1 MIKIKNISKTFF
13 VFDLDD
19 TIYMEYDYKKSGI
32 KYILKVLKNLG
43 FSYKF
48 NLMYLMSLD
57 NPFQHIIEKLSL
69 PRYNVNNLIWQY
81 RLHKPDI
88 KLNEKTKKLIKY
100 LYYKSAGIAILT
112 DGRSFSQRQ
121 KLISLGLIKYPFY
134 ISEEYNDKKPQLKRL
149 KLIMKTFNAE
159 NYVYV
164 GDNINKDFFGP
175 NKLKWLTIG
184 LKKTILNIHKAKY
197 NLSKNFYP
205 KKNIDKITDLKKLIL
220 K

>member
-19 TIYMEYDYKKSGI
+19 TIYMEYNYKKSGI

-43 FSYKF
+43 FNYKF

-57 NPFQHIIEKLSL
+57 DPFQHIIEKLSL
-69 PRYNVNNLIWQY
+69 PRHSVNNLIWQY
-81 RLHKPDI
+81 RLHKPNI
-88 KLNEKTKKLIKY
+88 KLNEKTNKLIKY
-100 LYYKSAGIAILT
+100 LNYKSAGIAILT

-164 GDNINKDFFGP
+164 GDNVNKDFFGP

-184 LKKTILNIHKAKY
+184 LKKSNLNIHKTKK

-205 KKNIDKITDLKKLIL
+205 KKKIDKITDLNKLIF

>member
-1 MIKIKNISKTFF
+1 MIKFKNISKTFF

-32 KYILKVLKNLG
+32 KYVLKVLKNLG
-43 FSYKF
+43 FNYKF

-57 NPFQHIIEKLSL
+57 DPFQYIIEKLSL
-69 PRYNVNNLIWQY
+69 PRYSVNNLIWQY

-100 LYYKSAGIAILT
+100 LNYKSAGIAILT

-134 ISEEYNDKKPQLKRL
+134 ISEEYNDKKPQLMRL

-164 GDNINKDFFGP
+164 GDNVNKDFFGP
-175 NKLKWLTIG
+175 NKLKWFTIG
-184 LKKTILNIHKAKY
+184 LKKSNLNIHKTKK

-205 KKNIDKITDLKKLIL
+205 KKKIDKITDLNKLIF